1 MPLSE
6 DYDSGLVFA
15 SDGNINE
22 PIEEGAYTYITKE
35 DNLMAEG
42 ATQGMWVVAVGIMIG
57 IGILWVISLLKN
69 RS

>member
-22 PIEEGAYTYITKE
+22 SIEEEAYTYITKE

-42 ATQGMWVVAVGIMIG
+42 ATQGMWVIAVGIMIG